1 MNGNEREYLIPGISR
16 GSRARSLAYVPSP
29 MLNSVS
35 NYFYERRGGLARF
48 TGYSGVVYLVGT
60 YVKERLEEVKDKVL
74 LERKARD
81 K

>member
-1 MNGNEREYLIPGISR
+1 
-16 GSRARSLAYVPSP
+16 

-48 TGYSGVVYLVGT
+48 TGYSATVYAVGT
-60 YVKERLEEVKDKVL
+60 YVKERLQEVKDKVL
-74 LERKARD
+74 LERKARE